1 MKLIVSLAASAA
13 IGAAVASPGL
23 QESQESGARPLA
35 PVGAV
40 EEGAEEARAPV
51 RPFLDGAGR
60 SALDAP
66 AGGGDLEAGIRQRLT
81 QSDLDLRMTAFQR
94 VAEQAAASAA
104 VRGALE
110 TIARDTADLDLAFS
124 ARLALREAD
133 RIGGRGRAGG
143 AFGGQSLQAPVD
155 PFDAMRRQLDS
166 VFGADPFLDS
176 VLREDPFFQRGL
188 GGSRGLFGVDP
199 FSGQDP
205 FETMRSRVERM
216 REEME
221 ALHRRGMRGVGPG
234 SWATRSS
241 STSIERTADGVRVKI
256 TEDSGDGPE
265 TRVFEGPSVEELIR
279 AHPELEGRIR

>member
-13 IGAAVASPGL
+13 IGAAVASPGPR
-23 QESQESGARPLA
+23 ESQESGARPLT
-35 PVGAV
+35 PVGALEQGV
-40 EEGAEEARAPV
+40 EKAEAPV
-51 RPFLDGAGR
+51 RPFLEGAGP

-66 AGGGDLEAGIRQRLT
+66 AGGADLEEGLRQRLS

-94 VAEQAAASAA
+94 AVEQAAASAD

-143 AFGGQSLQAPVD
+143 AFGGQGLQAPAD

-176 VLREDPFFQRGL
+176 VLREGPFFQRGL
-188 GGSRGLFGVDP
+188 DGSRGLFGVDP

-205 FETMRSRVERM
+205 FETMRSRVEQM

-234 SWATRSS
+234 SWATRRS

-256 TEDSGDGPE
+256 TEDSGEGPE